1 MIGALFKKQMME
13 VFSWVYRNKKSGK
26 NRSAKGAV
34 AYALLYLLIFGVLGG
49 VFYFAASTL
58 CGPLVSAGVGWL
70 YFAIMSL
77 MALFLGVFGS
87 VFNTYASLY
96 KSKDNDFLLAMPVP
110 PVKILVI
117 RLSGVYFTGLM
128 YELIVMIPTLI
139 VWFLSVELNTAGVIC
154 TLLIPLVLSV
164 LALVLSALLGWL
176 VALVSN
182 KLKHKNVVVVLLSLV
197 VFAIYYYFCG
207 HIYFIAQTILA
218 NPQEIG
224 NQVRS
229 ILYPLYHMGLAA
241 EGNLLS
247 MLIFA
252 AIAGGLFALTF
263 WVLSRNFLKIV
274 TSNRGEAKV
283 RYQEKRIAVR
293 SVSGALLHRE
303 LHRFLGSANYMLNC
317 GLGVV
322 IMLVATVALTWKRAM
337 IQELLQDVFAEHMDT
352 VFLAVAAVV
361 CLLTTMNDITAPS
374 ISLEG
379 KNLWL
384 AQVFPVSGRQ
394 VLMAKLK
401 LHLLLTLI
409 PAVVLI
415 AAVEWVMKPT
425 ITFAVLIPAAAVL
438 FIIMMAELGLFLD
451 VKKPNLHWTNETVP
465 LKQGMSVM
473 VYLFGGWA
481 LIVALAGGYYL
492 LSRLVSPLIYLSGVV
507 ALLFAISVLLYR
519 WLCTRGARLFENLS

>member
-1 MIGALFKKQMME
+1 MMGALFKKQMME
-13 VFSWVYRNKKSGK
+13 VFSWVYQNKKSGK
-26 NRSAKGAV
+26 NRTAKGIAGYV
-34 AYALLYLLIFGVLGG
+34 LLYLLISGILGA
-49 VFYFAASTL
+49 VFYFVANTL
-58 CGPLVSAGVGWL
+58 CRPLASAGMGWL
-70 YFAIMSL
+70 YFAIMGL

-96 KSKDNDFLLAMPVP
+96 KSKDNDFLLAMPIP
-110 PVKILVI
+110 PVRILSI

-139 VWFLSVELNTAGVIC
+139 VWFLNMELGAVGVVC

-164 LALVLSALLGWL
+164 LALVFSALLGWL

-197 VFAIYYYFCG
+197 VFAVYYYFCG
-207 HIYFIAQTILA
+207 NVYNIAQSILA
-218 NPQEIG
+218 NPQEVG

-241 EGNLLS
+241 EGNPLS

-283 RYQEKRIAVR
+283 RYQEKRITAR
-293 SVSGALLHRE
+293 SVSGALLYKE
-303 LHRFLGSANYMLNC
+303 QLRFLGSASYMLNC

-322 IMLVATVALTWKRAM
+322 IMLVSAVVLVWKKAM
-337 IQELLQDVFAEHMDT
+337 LQELLQNIFAEHMDM
-352 VFLAVAAVV
+352 VFLAVAAV
-361 CLLTTMNDITAPS
+361 CLLATMNDITAPS
-374 ISLEG
+374 VSLEG

-384 AQVFPVSGRQ
+384 AQVFPVSGKQ
-394 VLMAKLK
+394 VLVAKLK

-409 PAVVLI
+409 PAAVLVT
-415 AAVEWVMKPT
+415 AVEWVVKPS
-425 ITFAVLIPAAAVL
+425 IPFAVLIPAATVL
-438 FIIMMAELGLFLD
+438 FIIMMAEFGLFLD
-451 VKKPNLHWTNETVP
+451 VRKPNLYWTNETVP

-481 LIVALAGGYYL
+481 LIVALAAGYCFLSKL
-492 LSRLVSPLIYLSGVV
+492 LSPLVYLAGVT
-507 ALLFAISVLLYR
+507 ALLLVVSVLLYR
-519 WLCTRGARLFENLS
+519 WLCTKGAKRFEKLT